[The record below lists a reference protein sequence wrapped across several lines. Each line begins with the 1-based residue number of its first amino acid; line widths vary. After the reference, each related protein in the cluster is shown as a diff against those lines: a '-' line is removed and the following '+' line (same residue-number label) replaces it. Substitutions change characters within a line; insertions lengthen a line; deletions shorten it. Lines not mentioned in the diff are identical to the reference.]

1 MPQTVVRHESEHLY
15 AAQPETAEG
24 KALTEA
30 LLRLR
35 RAEFLLANRA
45 LESTGLSS
53 LEFNALR
60 YLVQARRDGRDMSPK
75 DVIVMLNTSSAT
87 VTNVIERLVTRGYL
101 TRVSHPS
108 DRRAHYLVPTEPAV
122 HLVDSAYHDHHAAIV
137 DVVNELD
144 AMDLA
149 TACAVVNKI
158 VERLDAL
165 VESSAASRQTVGA
178 ASA

>member
-15 AAQPETAEG
+15 AREPERAEG
-24 KALTEA
+24 KALTDA

-35 RAEFLLANRA
+35 RAEMLLGNRA
-45 LESTGLSS
+45 LRSTGLSTM
-53 LEFNALR
+53 EFSALR

-101 TRVSHPS
+101 TRVGHPT

-122 HLVDSAYHDHHAAIV
+122 HLVNGAYHDHHSAMVEVIDGLDPAEVATAGRVLNAIV
-137 DVVNELD
+137 DKLE
-144 AMDLA
+144 
-149 TACAVVNKI
+149 T
-158 VERLDAL
+158 L
-165 VESSAASRQTVGA
+165 VSRSVQTQQPAEG
-178 ASA
+178 